1 MSWLQ
6 VKLVGGFLHL
16 HEKNLSTI
24 ISSSS
29 LVHREIRCRLVSGF
43 ICQSCGRRVSYKG
56 SMVAVSQVR
65 TGQPPWQGL
74 QAGSCKP
81 QESIS
86 WTVVL
91 EQSQCCDPTAP
102 PLSWTDGRVWSSNG
116 TILWQLRLTLFKGA
130 RAFEFWNVSSCWKML
145 GLELV
150 MISFF
155 ILKFRQR
162 LHSEKMALH
171 PKIISACWSW
181 NIQAHI
187 LSLKYLI
194 MTGNF
199 ISETGHLF
207 WGHSN
212 ATKYISTK
220 TIPKLLSGKVHFEN
234 V

>member
-24 ISSSS
+24 ISSSR

-43 ICQSCGRRVSYKG
+43 ICHSCGRRVSHKG
-56 SMVAVSQVR
+56 SMVAVSQVG

-91 EQSQCCDPTAP
+91 EQPQCCDPTAP

-130 RAFEFWNVSSCWKML
+130 RTFEFWNVSSCWKML

-150 MISFF
+150 MISF
-155 ILKFRQR
+155 L
-162 LHSEKMALH
+162 
-171 PKIISACWSW
+171 SW
-181 NIQAHI
+181 NLDRGFIQRRW
-187 LSLKYLI
+187 L
-194 MTGNF
+194 
-199 ISETGHLF
+199 
-207 WGHSN
+207 
-212 ATKYISTK
+212 YIQKSYQHVEVGTFR
-220 TIPKLLSGKVHFEN
+220 LLSFLWST
-234 V
+234 